1 MSKSKFIFGLQK
13 RIIKHWDRNSY
24 AGVEHV
30 FTLQKLHLFQKIR
43 KISGSFGWDLKRGS
57 VKTRFKAIWGDFYEN
72 LHAAL
77 VSQVVKKVIFSTKYE
92 L

>member
-30 FTLQKLHLFQKIR
+30 FTLQKFHLLHKFR
-43 KISGSFGWDLKRGS
+43 KISGSSRRDLKCGS
-57 VKTRFKAIWGDFYEN
+57 VKTRFKAFLDDFCEN

-77 VSQVVKKVIFSTKYE
+77 VSQVVKKEFSTKYE